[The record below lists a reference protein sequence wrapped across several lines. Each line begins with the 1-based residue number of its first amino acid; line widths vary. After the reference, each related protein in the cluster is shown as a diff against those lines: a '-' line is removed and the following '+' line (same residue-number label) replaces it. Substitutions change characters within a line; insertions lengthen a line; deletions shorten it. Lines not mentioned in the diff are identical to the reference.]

1 MAMLRLLRL
10 VLQLRAGDRAG
21 NRAQEAMPAH
31 LAAPHIPRGAASQS
45 AQEAAVAVGLGVGVG
60 GAVVLVLVLVLRVVL
75 CRRGVG
81 VRIRGVVV
89 RGLLL
94 LGRRCAGVGWLVG
107 VASLLLLLVVVG
119 RYLLAGLEAVVGGR
133 AVLVLWRAVVL
144 LAAIV
149 VLLLAGLLLGWVAGL
164 LVGQ

>member
-1 MAMLRLLRL
+1 
-10 VLQLRAGDRAG
+10 
-21 NRAQEAMPAH
+21 
-31 LAAPHIPRGAASQS
+31 
-45 AQEAAVAVGLGVGVG
+45 
-60 GAVVLVLVLVLRVVL
+60 VLVLVLVLRVVL

-164 LVGQ
+164 LVVAGFVALVLRVALALRRIRWVALVVVVVGAGHCGRGQG